1 MKGLLL
7 LAVFALQALAQAEDI
22 DSSDYILVRIEEYKL
37 DDKEYRVD
45 NVNTIA
51 AWVVPKTDSIK
62 HPQICTELLLPYLD
76 QEEVKDFNINRLRN
90 ILKNSDEAL
99 ELFSNDKVVTEA
111 LNEARRKLKHRIKNI
126 DDFSYHVKCE
136 PIQPINTLSRFF
148 IMGE

>member
-51 AWVVPKTDSIK
+51 A
-62 HPQICTELLLPYLD
+62 
-76 QEEVKDFNINRLRN
+76 
-90 ILKNSDEAL
+90 
-99 ELFSNDKVVTEA
+99 
-111 LNEARRKLKHRIKNI
+111 
-126 DDFSYHVKCE
+126 
-136 PIQPINTLSRFF
+136 
-148 IMGE
+148 